1 MSLSVIIPV
10 KNEEKN
16 ITNTCKKLKFKL
28 AKANIDFEIIIIDD
42 FSEDKTIYTIKK
54 IKNRNIHLYKNIK
67 LGVGNAIKLGILKS
81 TKKYICFFMS
91 DESDY
96 VSDLVNYYMLISKN
110 NYDAI
115 FGSRFLS
122 ESKIENY
129 PIIKF
134 ILNRIFNKFVQLIF
148 FSSYND
154 FTNAFKIYNKKKIL
168 KIFPFESKKFDIFL
182 EIPLKFYIKKYNFK
196 IIPICWKGRKKGL
209 SKFIIKELSLNYI
222 KILIKCVRLYYL
234 SNKRFYN

>member
-1 MSLSVIIPV
+1 
-10 KNEEKN
+10 
-16 ITNTCKKLKFKL
+16 
-28 AKANIDFEIIIIDD
+28 
-42 FSEDKTIYTIKK
+42 
-54 IKNRNIHLYKNIK
+54 
-67 LGVGNAIKLGILKS
+67 
-81 TKKYICFFMS
+81 MS

-222 KILIKCVRLYYL
+222 KIL
-234 SNKRFYN
+234 